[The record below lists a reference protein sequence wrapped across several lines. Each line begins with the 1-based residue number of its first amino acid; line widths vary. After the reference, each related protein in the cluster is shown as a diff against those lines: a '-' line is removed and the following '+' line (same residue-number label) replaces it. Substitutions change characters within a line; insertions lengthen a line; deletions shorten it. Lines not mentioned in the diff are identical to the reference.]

1 MGLRYDLLNL
11 GLDELTQR
19 SGNIKDYDK
28 TFRFDYKTNLEF
40 CKYNYGIISFLMEI
54 YESHGNINWID
65 LGGGNAIAQREAKV
79 ILELLGFDLSILN
92 FCNIDLLDEDIE
104 TIKTLGHQNVDSY
117 EGKNFSDEKYR
128 PIVIQQDMTA
138 ADFPFMPHVVTTT
151 VALDYTKDPLLVL
164 WNCYSQMNTSSLFLG
179 TNLDSS
185 YYGAIGETHLTHALN
200 ENELFRSAFQILLLS
215 PDEIHLRKS
224 NSISEY
230 RFGFLAPRVYAK
242 SKGYRH
248 IYNCG

>member
-92 FCNIDLLDEDIE
+92 FCNIDL
-104 TIKTLGHQNVDSY
+104 
-117 EGKNFSDEKYR
+117 
-128 PIVIQQDMTA
+128 
-138 ADFPFMPHVVTTT
+138 
-151 VALDYTKDPLLVL
+151 
-164 WNCYSQMNTSSLFLG
+164 
-179 TNLDSS
+179 
-185 YYGAIGETHLTHALN
+185 
-200 ENELFRSAFQILLLS
+200 
-215 PDEIHLRKS
+215 
-224 NSISEY
+224 
-230 RFGFLAPRVYAK
+230 
-242 SKGYRH
+242 
-248 IYNCG
+248 